1 VRGLRARGGT
11 EMKPALEAAFASAR
25 TDDRMRQVVFIT
37 DGAVGNEAALLQLI
51 ERRLG
56 DRRLFTVG
64 IGPAPNAWFMKK
76 AAEAGRGTFTFIGDV
91 REVKDKMTALVR
103 KLENPVLT
111 GVHVDWPAGVETYP
125 PQLPDLYSG
134 EPVLLTAMLGR
145 DARDGQVK
153 LTGNRGDQAWH
164 AALPLDIGAAQPGIG
179 VLYAR
184 DKIEALTDAG
194 RNGADPDEVKRQVV
208 AVALAHHLV
217 SAYTS
222 LVAVD
227 VTPTA
232 PPGSPAQKSALPVNL
247 PEGLVYDALAGG
259 LPLTATFATAQIIAG
274 ASLLMLALFAC
285 AGLKWRGRRADKLP
299 DAWQRLL
306 AATRAARG
314 TC

>member
-1 VRGLRARGGT
+1 VLRPGGL
-11 EMKPALEAAFASAR
+11 L
-25 TDDRMRQVVFIT
+25 
-37 DGAVGNEAALLQLI
+37 AV
-51 ERRLG
+51 
-56 DRRLFTVG
+56 
-64 IGPAPNAWFMKK
+64 
-76 AAEAGRGTFTFIGDV
+76 
-91 REVKDKMTALVR
+91 
-103 KLENPVLT
+103 
-111 GVHVDWPAGVETYP
+111 
-125 PQLPDLYSG
+125 
-134 EPVLLTAMLGR
+134 
-145 DARDGQVK
+145 RDGDYG
-153 LTGNRGDQAWH
+153 TMIHWPRTA
-164 AALPLDIGAAQPGIG
+164 GIDRWLELHHL
-179 VLYAR
+179 V
-184 DKIEALTDAG
+184 AG

-259 LPLTATFATAQIIAG
+259 LPQTATFATAQIIAG
-274 ASLLMLALFAC
+274 ASLLMLALFAY
-285 AGLKWRGRRADKLP
+285 ARLKWRGRRADRLP